1 MRKLAGLVQLT
12 RPLNMVICAA
22 STIVGALLAAGP
34 PLTIAATPPSGWG
47 VRALA
52 AAFSSAL
59 ILAAGNAFNDVRDL
73 DTDRINAPER
83 PLPAGDVSPRAATVF
98 AALLALVGCA
108 LAVVLGPVG
117 VTVAISAVALLFCY
131 DMFLKRVPFAGNLAV
146 SLLGGLAVVYGGI
159 AGLAVARTLIP
170 AAFAVLLHLA
180 RELVK
185 DAADEPGD
193 RTAGIN
199 TVATMY
205 GVHLAARLAK
215 VVLVLLCH
223 VIFIPYAK
231 GYFGIGYLA
240 VLIIG
245 VMPPLV
251 FAVWLLHYGTGSSR
265 MIRASAALKIAMP
278 VGIIAMLVGFQGW

>member
-1 MRKLAGLVQLT
+1 MRKLAGFVRLT
-12 RPLNMVICAA
+12 RPLNMGICAA
-22 STIVGALLAAGP
+22 STIVGALLAGP
-34 PLTIAATPPSGWG
+34 PLTIAASPPSGWG

-52 AAFSSAL
+52 AALSSAL

-83 PLPAGDVSPRAATVF
+83 PLPAGDVTPRAATVF
-98 AALLALVGCA
+98 AALLALGGCS

-117 VTVAISAVALLFCY
+117 VTVALSAVALLICY
-131 DMFLKRVPFAGNLAV
+131 DMFLKRVPFAGNLTV

-159 AGLAVARTLIP
+159 AGHAVARALIP
-170 AAFAVLLHLA
+170 AVFAVLLHLA

-185 DAADEPGD
+185 DAVDEPGD
-193 RTAGIN
+193 RSAGIS
-199 TVATMY
+199 TVATTF
-205 GVHLAARLAK
+205 GIHRAARIAK

-223 VIFIPYAK
+223 VIYIPWAK
-231 GYFGIGYLA
+231 GYFGVGYLT

-251 FAVWLLHYGTGSSR
+251 YAVWLLHFGTGSSR
-265 MIRASAALKIAMP
+265 MVRASAALKIAMP
-278 VGIIAMLVGFQGW
+278 AGIIAMLVGFQGW